1 MTAINLSFDEINAL
15 AQSIVWG
22 YAVSTFEP
30 FPNRFHP

>member
-1 MTAINLSFDEINAL
+1 MTASGLNSDEINLL